1 MAVEKMSLAKALNE
15 SLRKALDTDPKVLIM
30 GEDVGKLGGVFRIT
44 DGLQKDFGEGR
55 VIDTPLAE
63 SGIVG
68 TAIGLALRGYRPIVE
83 IQFDG
88 FVFPAYDQI
97 VTQLAK
103 MHARAL
109 GKVKMPVVIRIPYGG
124 GIGAV
129 EHHSESP
136 EALFAHVAGLKV
148 VSPSNASDAYWMMQQ
163 AVQSDD
169 PIIFFEPKRRYWDKG
184 ELDTESIPGPLH
196 KAAVAREGSD
206 LTLVAYGPM
215 VKVCLEAAAAA
226 QEEGKSVEV
235 LDLRSMSPI
244 DFDAVQASV
253 EKTGLLVVVHEA
265 PVFYGSGAE
274 IAARITERCFYHL
287 EAPVL
292 RVGGYHAPTRRP
304 GWRTSTCRVST
315 GCSMPSTARW
325 RTEER
330 VVTTMTETSARFR
343 EFKMPDVGEGLTEA
357 EILKWFVQP
366 GDTVTDG
373 QVVCEVETAKA
384 AVELP
389 IPFDG
394 VVHELRFP
402 EGTTVDVGEVIIAVD
417 VAPGSGDAP
426 AEPEPVQEAVAE
438 PAAEEAPKGR
448 QPVLVGYGVA
458 ESSTKRRARKGA
470 EIPGPAAAAAQ
481 AEING
486 HRAKVAESRPLAKP
500 PVRKLAKDLG
510 IDLATVTPTG
520 EGGVITREDVHAA
533 AAPAPAEAPVR
544 AEEAVAA
551 PAPVE
556 AVAPVGRE
564 TRIPVKGVR
573 KAIAQAMVGSAF
585 TAPHVTEFVTVD
597 VTRTMKLVA
606 ELKEDKDMAGVRVN
620 PLLVIAKA
628 LLVAIKRN
636 PAVNAAWDEANQEIV
651 QKHYV
656 NLGIAAATPRGLI
669 VPNIKDAHDKTLPEL
684 GAALA
689 DLVSTAREG
698 KTSPAA
704 MAGGT
709 VTITNVGVFGVDTGT
724 PILNPGESAILAVGA
739 IKLQPWVH
747 KGKVKPRQ
755 VTTLA
760 LSFDHRLVDGE
771 LGSKVLADVAAILE
785 QPKRLITWG

>member
-1 MAVEKMSLAKALNE
+1 M
-15 SLRKALDTDPKVLIM
+15 
-30 GEDVGKLGGVFRIT
+30 
-44 DGLQKDFGEGR
+44 
-55 VIDTPLAE
+55 
-63 SGIVG
+63 
-68 TAIGLALRGYRPIVE
+68 
-83 IQFDG
+83 
-88 FVFPAYDQI
+88 
-97 VTQLAK
+97 
-103 MHARAL
+103 
-109 GKVKMPVVIRIPYGG
+109 
-124 GIGAV
+124 
-129 EHHSESP
+129 
-136 EALFAHVAGLKV
+136 
-148 VSPSNASDAYWMMQQ
+148 
-163 AVQSDD
+163 
-169 PIIFFEPKRRYWDKG
+169 
-184 ELDTESIPGPLH
+184 
-196 KAAVAREGSD
+196 
-206 LTLVAYGPM
+206 
-215 VKVCLEAAAAA
+215 
-226 QEEGKSVEV
+226 
-235 LDLRSMSPI
+235 
-244 DFDAVQASV
+244 
-253 EKTGLLVVVHEA
+253 
-265 PVFYGSGAE
+265 
-274 IAARITERCFYHL
+274 
-287 EAPVL
+287 
-292 RVGGYHAPTRRP
+292 
-304 GWRTSTCRVST
+304 
-315 GCSMPSTARW
+315 
-325 RTEER
+325 
-330 VVTTMTETSARFR
+330 TTMTETSARFR

-357 EILKWFVQP
+357 EILKWYVQP

-402 EGTTVDVGEVIIAVD
+402 EGTTVDVGQVIIAVD
-417 VAPGSGDAP
+417 VVPGGGEAAAEPVAPAV
-426 AEPEPVQEAVAE
+426 AEPEPAAE
-438 PAAEEAPKGR
+438 PEAPKAR

-458 ESSTKRRARKGA
+458 ESSTKRRARKST
-470 EIPGPAAAAAQ
+470 EPPAAAAAAVQ
-481 AEING
+481 GELNG
-486 HRAKVAESRPLAKP
+486 HTTTATAAVVPESRPLAKP

-520 EGGVITREDVHAA
+520 PGGIITREDVHAA
-533 AAPAPAEAPVR
+533 ATPVPAPAAAP
-544 AEEAVAA
+544 AAPAAAPEAVAVPVA
-551 PAPVE
+551 AAPVPG
-556 AVAPVGRE
+556 ARE

-620 PLLVIAKA
+620 PLLIIAKA

-636 PAVNAAWDEANQEIV
+636 PEVNAAWDEANQEIV

-669 VPNIKDAHDKTLPEL
+669 VPNIKDAHDTTLPQL
-684 GAALA
+684 AAALGE
-689 DLVSTAREG
+689 LVTTAREG
-698 KTSPAA
+698 RTSPAA

-785 QPKRLITWG
+785 QPKRLITWA

>member
-1 MAVEKMSLAKALNE
+1 M
-15 SLRKALDTDPKVLIM
+15 
-30 GEDVGKLGGVFRIT
+30 
-44 DGLQKDFGEGR
+44 
-55 VIDTPLAE
+55 
-63 SGIVG
+63 
-68 TAIGLALRGYRPIVE
+68 
-83 IQFDG
+83 
-88 FVFPAYDQI
+88 
-97 VTQLAK
+97 
-103 MHARAL
+103 
-109 GKVKMPVVIRIPYGG
+109 
-124 GIGAV
+124 
-129 EHHSESP
+129 
-136 EALFAHVAGLKV
+136 
-148 VSPSNASDAYWMMQQ
+148 
-163 AVQSDD
+163 
-169 PIIFFEPKRRYWDKG
+169 
-184 ELDTESIPGPLH
+184 
-196 KAAVAREGSD
+196 
-206 LTLVAYGPM
+206 
-215 VKVCLEAAAAA
+215 
-226 QEEGKSVEV
+226 
-235 LDLRSMSPI
+235 
-244 DFDAVQASV
+244 
-253 EKTGLLVVVHEA
+253 
-265 PVFYGSGAE
+265 
-274 IAARITERCFYHL
+274 
-287 EAPVL
+287 
-292 RVGGYHAPTRRP
+292 
-304 GWRTSTCRVST
+304 
-315 GCSMPSTARW
+315 
-325 RTEER
+325 
-330 VVTTMTETSARFR
+330 TTMTETSARFR

-402 EGTTVDVGEVIIAVD
+402 EGTTVDVGQVIIAID

-426 AEPEPVQEAVAE
+426 APAAAPAQEPVEAPEAE
-438 PAAEEAPKGR
+438 AEPKGR
-448 QPVLVGYGVA
+448 TPVLVGYGVA
-458 ESSTKRRARKGA
+458 ESSTKRRPRKGTAAAPEAAAVAAAVQA
-470 EIPGPAAAAAQ
+470 ELNGHGASAPAPAATAPAGAP
-481 AEING
+481 AG
-486 HRAKVAESRPLAKP
+486 GRPLAKP

-510 IDLATVTPTG
+510 IDLATVVPTG
-520 EGGVITREDVHAA
+520 KDGIITREDVHAA
-533 AAPAPAEAPVR
+533 AAPAAAEAP
-544 AEEAVAA
+544 AAVASPVAPEA
-551 PAPVE
+551 PAAALPA
-556 AVAPVGRE
+556 AVSDSARE

-606 ELKEDKDMAGVRVN
+606 ELKEDKDMAGMRVN

-636 PAVNAAWDEANQEIV
+636 PEVNAAWDEANQEIV

-669 VPNIKDAHDKTLPEL
+669 VPNIKDAHDKTLPQLAEAL
-684 GAALA
+684 G
-689 DLVSTAREG
+689 DLVTTARDG

-785 QPKRLITWG
+785 QPKRLITWA